1 MYFFFLYIEGKEN
14 ILISMPSFF
23 NLFLIDIYTP
33 SCYYIIVPREQRE
46 KQKHVYAARAAGR
59 RIIMKK
65 YCVKCG
71 KQFEAVGREV
81 ICPSCREAAAEESK
95 RAAVERAKRASWTG
109 ESVPVRISGR
119 ASTLIRRYGAANG
132 LPFAQALD
140 ALLQSTAFFKGLGVE
155 WEDITPYRSRRRDK
169 HATETVQ
176 DVQDVQGSTQAAS
189 TPQEAQAAKQAGKA
203 TMSKPQ
209 AAKKV
214 AGKAGKKA

>member
-119 ASTLIRRYGAANG
+119 ASTVIRRYGAANG

-169 HATETVQ
+169 HATE
-176 DVQDVQGSTQAAS
+176 SK
-189 TPQEAQAAKQAGKA
+189 PQEVQEVKHDAPQEVQAAKQAGKA